1 MKMKLARLID
11 SGFQNSVRTLM
22 KQPLPLKAA
31 YKLRGVVKKAE
42 AELTQYEEMRKEALQ
57 KYGKKKEDGTL
68 DTTETNNVQFETQE
82 TLQVFLKDIG
92 DLTNVDVDMPAIT
105 LTELGDDI
113 RLSTED
119 LMNLEGLIVD

>member
-1 MKMKLARLID
+1 
-11 SGFQNSVRTLM
+11 M

-105 LTELGDDI
+105 LTELGADI

>member
-1 MKMKLARLID
+1 MKLARLID

>member
-1 MKMKLARLID
+1 MKLARLID

-105 LTELGDDI
+105 LTELGADI